1 MRVTQS
7 PVYEVMIDIS
17 MDPFRVLIS
26 EASLDAL
33 RSYAVISMMHDACRT
48 PNVNLDRPYNA
59 HTRRIITAAS
69 MNAIDF
75 VGMKLESPYSAVLVK
90 MRAVQ
95 ALRRKRSTSPVMM
108 LEVSMG
114 NIENGTAVQLSSAV
128 NSLGLSSISERM
140 KHEHIR
146 LSVVNYFL
154 GIFAEHL

>member
-1 MRVTQS
+1 
-7 PVYEVMIDIS
+7 
-17 MDPFRVLIS
+17 
-26 EASLDAL
+26 
-33 RSYAVISMMHDACRT
+33 
-48 PNVNLDRPYNA
+48 
-59 HTRRIITAAS
+59 
-69 MNAIDF
+69 
-75 VGMKLESPYSAVLVK
+75 
-90 MRAVQ
+90 
-95 ALRRKRSTSPVMM
+95 MM